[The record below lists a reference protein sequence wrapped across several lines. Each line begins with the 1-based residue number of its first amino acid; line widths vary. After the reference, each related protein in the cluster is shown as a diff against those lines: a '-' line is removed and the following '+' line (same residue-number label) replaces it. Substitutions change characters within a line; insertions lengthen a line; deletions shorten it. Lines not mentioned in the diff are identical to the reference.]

1 MERNKNIIFDYDM
14 DVKMKKKTL
23 KYMQKIIIRRT
34 FKKTVKRGP
43 IIEDKS
49 RHAID
54 KINQGFKS
62 IISKS

>member
-1 MERNKNIIFDYDM
+1 MIWMQKQKI
-14 DVKMKKKTL
+14 KTP

-34 FKKTVKRGP
+34 FKKTVKIGP

-49 RHAID
+49 RHVID

-62 IISKS
+62 IIPKP

>member
-1 MERNKNIIFDYDM
+1 MIWIQKRKI
-14 DVKMKKKTL
+14 KTP

-62 IISKS
+62 IIPKP

>member
-1 MERNKNIIFDYDM
+1 
-14 DVKMKKKTL
+14 
-23 KYMQKIIIRRT
+23 MQKIIIRRT

-49 RHAID
+49 RHTID